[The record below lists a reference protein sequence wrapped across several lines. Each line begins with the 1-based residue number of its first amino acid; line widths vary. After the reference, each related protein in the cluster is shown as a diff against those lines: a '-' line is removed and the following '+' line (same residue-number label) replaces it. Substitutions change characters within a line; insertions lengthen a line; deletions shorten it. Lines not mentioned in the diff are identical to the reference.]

1 MCVLQ
6 SHSAR
11 LHADIQSDDF
21 VVFECEILAKLK
33 RTSWKRAADLRGHD
47 DFVAL
52 TNEMGH
58 VSDGLVLHGGVFDP
72 APNRRAAIITFFIGD
87 DGVIGEKSANVLR
100 FAGVEGVEK
109 SGDNGRKFG
118 VYRFSVFDVVS
129 IMSSMARRGVA
140 GI

>member
-1 MCVLQ
+1 MCTLQ

-11 LHADIQSDDF
+11 LHADIQ
-21 VVFECEILAKLK
+21 
-33 RTSWKRAADLRGHD
+33 
-47 DFVAL
+47 
-52 TNEMGH
+52 
-58 VSDGLVLHGGVFDP
+58 
-72 APNRRAAIITFFIGD
+72 
-87 DGVIGEKSANVLR
+87 NVLR

-109 SGDNGRKFG
+109 SGDNGHKFG